1 MPDVVCRYARAVEIV
16 PRDPVGVPA
25 ASGGYANAVEVS
37 GAQRLLFVSGQ
48 VPLSADGLVPSGFE
62 AQCRQVWANVL
73 ACLHEAG
80 LGVEH
85 LVKVTTFLSDRS
97 HAQVNSAIRREVLGE
112 HRPALTV
119 VLTGIFDQEWLLEIE
134 AVAAQ

>member
-1 MPDVVCRYARAVEIV
+1 VVRIV
-16 PRDPVGVPA
+16 PRDPIGVPA
-25 ASGGYANAVEVS
+25 AVGGYANAVEVFA
-37 GAQRLLFVSGQ
+37 AQRLLFVSGQ
-48 VPLSADGLVPSGFE
+48 IPMSADGGVPSGFE

-73 ACLHEAG
+73 ACLHDAS

-97 HAQVNSAIRREVLGE
+97 YAEVNGAIRREVLGE

-119 VLTGIFDQEWLLEIE
+119 VLTGIFDGEWLLEIE